1 MEQQRIRSILGEGEE
16 EQRIRSILADDDA
29 EQRLIDLEGIRRQD
43 VPPERPRRLM
53 DLILPAMIRAASNS
67 AIVVSGEEEDSSEA
81 SIFYSSEGS
90 SERNAVQ
97 SPAPP
102 DVSTQQRPLPPTPRD
117 DSDEVVIWTP
127 DHDDNRR
134 RSQPIPIP
142 ERDGSERQLTS
153 DASDDANF
161 MPGGPPSS
169 SDDAVPRSTSGT
181 PWWSRAPPAPPLTLS
196 NAVEASSQAES
207 VPLLAADVLSR
218 EARAQEGTIADQT
231 RTSSTTRRASETPL
245 PPLHP
250 STSVST
256 AARVESAT
264 TLSRYPTSRRA
275 SASRTD
281 AVSTSSGGSQT
292 ASRVPRSGR
301 IRSSRYTSSEPVS
314 VTITAINEMTP
325 EQRVRSRI
333 FSGRTAPSSAA
344 RTATATR
351 VPIRNNS
358 DRMASI
364 LGSTPTS
371 AYFNRRSS
379 VLPDVARYPSV
390 SAYTPR
396 VQARP
401 PPRSSLLSGPVPSS
415 RSTPASTQTSA
426 ARASSSARTA
436 SSSRRY
442 SHRSRSRESERWLK
456 KNSRNFRVNRE
467 MREKNRV
474 YNLILDEF

>member
-1 MEQQRIRSILGEGEE
+1 MEQHRNRSILGEGEE

-29 EQRLIDLEGIRRQD
+29 EQRLIDLEGIRRQG

-67 AIVVSGEEEDSSEA
+67 AIVVSGEEDSSEA

-90 SERNAVQ
+90 TERNAVQ

-102 DVSTQQRPLPPTPRD
+102 DVSTQQRPLPPAPHD

-127 DHDDNRR
+127 DQDDNRR

-142 ERDGSERQLTS
+142 ERDGSERQITS

-169 SDDAVPRSTSGT
+169 SDDAVPRSLRGT
-181 PWWSRAPPAPPLTLS
+181 PWWNRAPPAPPS
-196 NAVEASSQAES
+196 VRGPAYESPSQAES
-207 VPLLAADVLSR
+207 VPLLSADVLSR
-218 EARAQEGTIADQT
+218 ESRAQEGTIAESADQT
-231 RTSSTTRRASETPL
+231 RTSSATRLASETPL

-256 AARVESAT
+256 AARVEST
-264 TLSRYPTSRRA
+264 TTTSRYPTSRRA
-275 SASRTD
+275 SNR
-281 AVSTSSGGSQT
+281 AVGSSNGGSET
-292 ASRVPRSGR
+292 SSRVPSSGR

-325 EQRVRSRI
+325 EQRMRSRI
-333 FSGRTAPSSAA
+333 FSGRTAPTSSAA

-351 VPIRNNS
+351 VRIRNNS

-379 VLPDVARYPSV
+379 VLPDV
-390 SAYTPR
+390 
-396 VQARP
+396 
-401 PPRSSLLSGPVPSS
+401 
-415 RSTPASTQTSA
+415 
-426 ARASSSARTA
+426 
-436 SSSRRY
+436 
-442 SHRSRSRESERWLK
+442 E
-456 KNSRNFRVNRE
+456 
-467 MREKNRV
+467 EK
-474 YNLILDEF
+474 